1 MTNSGIIIS
10 ENSDAIW
17 FQKEGATLNL
27 LAGTAI
33 QGPIVF
39 SEPGSATLTIGKGLN
54 TALTFNGLPAT
65 VDFSGLSHT
74 VHGSTLYVVDPTGF
88 SAADEIVTDL
98 TGIVTGAVDERLAAA
113 RIGGSAGTVAMNGM
127 LITAVADV
135 PDGSDTVAWLKALG
149 SYRDQ
154 RANGSDAGFENL
166 LGGLVAGVDSS
177 MGSGK
182 RAGLFIGAAAGQM
195 QTDLDSQT
203 IDSDNYFAGAYAS
216 FTGGS
221 TFLDLSLT
229 AGLSDFSSDRS
240 VANNQVVG
248 GIEHAKSDYQGYF
261 ISPSVTLGSAMQMD
275 DGGIFTPSLRAR
287 YAGLFLDSYEESG
300 SAADLSVDSRDVNVF
315 EVRGQLAYALAPLQ
329 QENGTFNTTLRIG
342 ADGIFSDGGSI
353 DASLLGNPL
362 DFSASDGSDETL
374 RGFFGFDAVYATTG
388 GASFYVGAEL
398 GYDSNDAFTAQAA
411 AGFEIP
417 L

>member
-1 MTNSGIIIS
+1 
-10 ENSDAIW
+10 
-17 FQKEGATLNL
+17 
-27 LAGTAI
+27 
-33 QGPIVF
+33 
-39 SEPGSATLTIGKGLN
+39 
-54 TALTFNGLPAT
+54 
-65 VDFSGLSHT
+65 
-74 VHGSTLYVVDPTGF
+74 
-88 SAADEIVTDL
+88 
-98 TGIVTGAVDERLAAA
+98 
-113 RIGGSAGTVAMNGM
+113 M

-154 RANGSDAGFENL
+154 QAEGSDAGFENL

-177 MGSGK
+177 MGAGK
-182 RAGLFIGAAAGQM
+182 RAGLFVGAAAGQM
-195 QTDLDSQT
+195 QTDPDSQT
-203 IDSDNYFAGAYAS
+203 IDSDNYFAGVYAG

-229 AGLSDFSSDRS
+229 AGVSDFASDRS
-240 VANNQVVG
+240 LANNQVVG
-248 GIEHAKSDYQGYF
+248 GIEHAKADYQGYF
-261 ISPSVTLGSAMQMD
+261 ISPSVTLGSAVHMD

-287 YAGLFLDSYEESG
+287 YAGLFLDSYDESG

-315 EVRGQLAYALAPLQ
+315 EVRGQLAYGLAPLQ
-329 QENGTFNTTLRIG
+329 QENGTLNTTLRIG

-362 DFSASDGSDETL
+362 DFSASDSSDETL
-374 RGFFGFDAVYATTG
+374 RGFVGLDAVYATTG
-388 GASFYVGAEL
+388 AATFHVGAEL
-398 GYDSNDAFTAQAA
+398 GYDSNEALTIQAK